1 MVFPRFFAFAFQVIL
16 ALCIGFQPLALT
28 GSLASGGFSGAP
40 LKRLPEPPAAAR
52 LLGEGRETETEQ
64 QSTKKKTMKTKHTK
78 SIVSTTTT
86 STPHSALSTP
96 HSEEKGLPSRPEQP
110 RTDTASGDTSAF
122 SLQPSAFPST
132 PHSAFRAPHSID
144 FARRWANRQ
153 LGTQALLSLLR
164 TEAPRFYP
172 LAEVVGKWVWIQFP
186 DKQSPEVTRTLA
198 QLGFHWNNKRQLWQ
212 HPCGPA
218 TDGSPEDPREK
229 YGSFHA
235 ADAQPV

>member
-1 MVFPRFFAFAFQVIL
+1 
-16 ALCIGFQPLALT
+16 
-28 GSLASGGFSGAP
+28 
-40 LKRLPEPPAAAR
+40 
-52 LLGEGRETETEQ
+52 
-64 QSTKKKTMKTKHTK
+64 MKTNHQK
-78 SIVSTTTT
+78 SSVSITTA
-86 STPHSALSTP
+86 TPQSALPSP
-96 HSEEKGLPSRPEQP
+96 HPEKGLQSRPEQP
-110 RTDTASGDTSAF
+110 RTPAASGADTSPA
-122 SLQPSAFPST
+122 

-172 LAEVVGKWVWIQFP
+172 LAEVVGKWVWIQFA
-186 DKQSPEVTRTLA
+186 DKQPPEVTHTLA

-212 HPCGPA
+212 HPCGPV
-218 TDGSPEDPREK
+218 TDGSLEDPREK